1 MAASTYFKPTN
12 FPHGVSS
19 QGAPVMTE
27 PADASEALTV
37 PGAVDAGGTV
47 TAKTDTAP
55 VAGGAAGIL
64 LSSVANFGIFYGT
77 GAPTISAAQGSLYL
91 RRDGTGVGDR
101 AYINTNG
108 TTGWTA
114 ITTVA

>member
-12 FPHGVSS
+12 FPHGVTS
-19 QGAPVMTE
+19 QGTPVLTE
-27 PADASEALTV
+27 TAANEPFEVA
-37 PGAVDAGGTV
+37 GAVDAGGTV

-55 VAGGAAGIL
+55 VAGGAAGVL
-64 LSSVANFGIFYGT
+64 MSSVANFGIFYGT